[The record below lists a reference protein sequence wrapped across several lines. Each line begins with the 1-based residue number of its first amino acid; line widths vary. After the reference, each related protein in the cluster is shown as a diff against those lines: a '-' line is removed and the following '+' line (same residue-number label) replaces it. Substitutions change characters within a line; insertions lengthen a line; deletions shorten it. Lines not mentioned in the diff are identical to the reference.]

1 MYTLDPDS
9 DTIYLQHPVMV
20 HRYRHKD
27 PMYKLCTRDVDLMV
41 TPNHRNLVRIHAA
54 QGPAKYRLVQ
64 ASEHYSELL

>member
-1 MYTLDPDS
+1 M
-9 DTIYLQHPVMV
+9 MV

-27 PMYKLCTRDVDLMV
+27 PMYRLCTRDVDLMV

-64 ASEHYSELL
+64 ASEHYGELL